1 MVAISGEPLLGS
13 TSGNDVEKL
22 LQSRMCRKNLTPLVL
37 IVTMASNILTLSL
50 VGIKSWEI

>member
-13 TSGNDVEKL
+13 TSVNDVEKL